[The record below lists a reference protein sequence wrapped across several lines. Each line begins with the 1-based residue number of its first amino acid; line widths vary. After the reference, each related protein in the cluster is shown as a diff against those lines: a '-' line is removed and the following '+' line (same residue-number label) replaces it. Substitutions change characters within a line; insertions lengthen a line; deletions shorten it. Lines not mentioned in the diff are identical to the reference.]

1 MLTPRSDN
9 RPAWYILGAGAIG
22 CLYAANC
29 AADTPVRLILSK
41 QRKAE
46 LEQTGTSIEIQHVDG
61 SKSHIAAAQL
71 STPDTNTAIERLIL
85 STKAHQSLS
94 ALSDIAH
101 RLAPQVTIILLQNGM
116 GVAEEIHKRHPNAR
130 LVLASTT
137 HGAWRRDRNTVV
149 HAGCGETL
157 FDARCAEQLKTTI
170 MSELSHPN
178 FVWQAV
184 DDMPSR
190 LWQKLAINCAI
201 NPLTAILR
209 CRNGEL
215 VNHDVSEQQ
224 ASACS
229 EVHAVA
235 KASGIPLPDSNVLLG
250 RVSQVMD
257 STAKNRSSMLQDVL
271 AGRDTEIDFLNG
283 YVARLGSKLGIE
295 CPTNQSLWRQIK
307 ALQPENNHRDDQ

>member
-101 RLAPQVTIILLQNGM
+101 RLASRRKSTSVT
-116 GVAEEIHKRHPNAR
+116 
-130 LVLASTT
+130 
-137 HGAWRRDRNTVV
+137 
-149 HAGCGETL
+149 
-157 FDARCAEQLKTTI
+157 
-170 MSELSHPN
+170 
-178 FVWQAV
+178 
-184 DDMPSR
+184 
-190 LWQKLAINCAI
+190 
-201 NPLTAILR
+201 
-209 CRNGEL
+209 
-215 VNHDVSEQQ
+215 
-224 ASACS
+224 
-229 EVHAVA
+229 
-235 KASGIPLPDSNVLLG
+235 
-250 RVSQVMD
+250 
-257 STAKNRSSMLQDVL
+257 
-271 AGRDTEIDFLNG
+271 
-283 YVARLGSKLGIE
+283 
-295 CPTNQSLWRQIK
+295 PTQGWC
-307 ALQPENNHRDDQ
+307 